1 MFCNEYVPYSAF
13 NGMVSYFKGFELKF
27 GAFEYKFNA
36 FEHKF
41 NVAEHR
47 MRLLVLTI
55 TTNSNPK
62 CNQR

>member
-1 MFCNEYVPYSAF
+1 
-13 NGMVSYFKGFELKF
+13 MVSYFKGFELKF

-41 NVAEHR
+41 NVAELKFNVAEHR

>member
-1 MFCNEYVPYSAF
+1 
-13 NGMVSYFKGFELKF
+13 MVSYFKGFELKF

-41 NVAEHR
+41 NVAELKFNVAEHR

-62 CNQR
+62 SNQR